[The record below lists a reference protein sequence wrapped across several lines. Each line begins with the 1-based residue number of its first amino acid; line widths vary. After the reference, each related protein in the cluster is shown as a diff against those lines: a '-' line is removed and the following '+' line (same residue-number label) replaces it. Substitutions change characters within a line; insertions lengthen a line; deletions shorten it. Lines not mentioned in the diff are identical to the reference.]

1 MNFNLLLEQVLR
13 ETHYLTGPV
22 LSYLT
27 GPVLSSLVTLPN
39 TLRYSALYIYMKI
52 HVPSMLAKGVKTIN
66 KQAAT
71 MA

>member
-22 LSYLT
+22 LS
-27 GPVLSSLVTLPN
+27 SLVNLPN
-39 TLRYSALYIYMKI
+39 TLRYSALYMYMKI
-52 HVPSMLAKGVKTIN
+52 HVPGMLAKGVKTIN
-66 KQAAT
+66 KRAVT

>member
-1 MNFNLLLEQVLR
+1 MNFNLSLEQILR
-13 ETHYLTGPV
+13 ETH
-22 LSYLT
+22 YLT

-39 TLRYSALYIYMKI
+39 TLRYSALYMYMKI
-52 HVPSMLAKGVKTIN
+52 HVPAKGVKTIN